1 MDKKA
6 QVAFEYLLTV
16 LFSIIM
22 VVAAAVL
29 LDTIRVIAQVAK
41 AQIITYREETITSL
55 IGD

>member
-1 MDKKA
+1 MDKKG